1 MNRRKIFNA
10 IVMVTGTSV
19 GSGILGLP
27 ILTSSAGLL
36 PTMLAFIVAWA
47 FMTIGAFYILDIKMQ
62 VKGPYNLSS
71 LIKLT
76 LGRPGQYVSSI
87 MIALLLYAL
96 LCTYMMAGSAWLNV
110 FIAPIVTVPQ
120 PLAPLMFTILL
131 GGLLLC
137 GERLTYN
144 LNNLLGI
151 GLLFAFI
158 ATVGSSMVPTHY
170 NFIKQGQLSAI
181 LPSLPLILTTFG
193 FSIVVPA
200 LTEYLDYQEKS
211 IKTVIIIGSLIA
223 LAAYAVWEWVTLGN
237 ISSVSFQTMKQ
248 SGDNGTGVIV
258 SLAQSTQSSWVTFS
272 GRLFAVFAVIT
283 SFLGVSLALL
293 HFLSDVLTLNLKG
306 KSRLILFFLAYI
318 PPIIVTSF
326 YPRAFVQILSFAGIF
341 VAVLLGLF
349 PAVMVLKKWYTKSK
363 CVDSSSSEIR
373 GDQAGKRERLS
384 VLIAVIVFFGLVIVQ
399 EMVNLYA

>member
-1 MNRRKIFNA
+1 MNSRKIFNA

-27 ILTSSAGLL
+27 IITSSAGFL
-36 PTMLAFIVAWA
+36 PTMVAFIVAWI
-47 FMTIGAFYILDIKMQ
+47 FMTMGAFYILDIKMQ
-62 VKGPYNLSS
+62 VRGSFNLSS

-110 FIAPIVTVPQ
+110 FIAPVVAVPQ
-120 PLAPLMFTILL
+120 QLASVLFTILL
-131 GGLLLC
+131 GGLVLC

-144 LNNLLGI
+144 LNNLLGV
-151 GLLFAFI
+151 GLLLAFI
-158 ATVGSSMVPTHY
+158 ATVGSSMTPSNY
-170 NFIKQGQLSAI
+170 DFIKQGEFQAI

-211 IKTVIIIGSLIA
+211 IKTAIIFGSLVA
-223 LAAYAVWEWVTLGN
+223 LAAYDVWEWVTLGN
-237 ISSVSFQTMKQ
+237 ISSMSFQTMKQ

-293 HFLSDVLTLNLKG
+293 HFLSDVLTLKLKG
-306 KSRLILFFLAYI
+306 KNRLILFFLAYL
-318 PPIIVTSF
+318 PPILVTSF

-349 PAVMVLKKWYTKSK
+349 PAVMVLKKWCKK
-363 CVDSSSSEIR
+363 VGCVDSLPSESVGR
-373 GDQAGKRERLS
+373 VRVKRARLF
-384 VLIAVIVFFGLVIVQ
+384 VLIGVIVFFGLVIVQ
-399 EMVNLYA
+399 EIINLL